1 MLSKFKLKNGIEVLT
16 IPYRGTSAA
25 TVLVLVKVGSRYEQ
39 YKTLGLSH
47 YLEHMMF
54 KGTERRPN
62 TLDIAKELDGV
73 GAEYN
78 AFTAKDH
85 TGYYVKVASE
95 HVALALDMESDVLFH
110 SLHRAEEVQRER
122 TVIIEELNM
131 YEDNPMMIAE
141 EIFEELLFKGN
152 SLGWKI
158 GGTKQTV
165 SSVTRKDIVAHWQQW
180 YHPKNI
186 VVVLAGRYSADDV
199 RVLKE
204 KFGSQ
209 NAEVRSQK
217 SEVRKWM
224 PWKARPVRSA
234 QVTLQFKETEQAQ
247 IVMGVPAFRLTDKRN
262 PALAVLSTLWGGNM
276 SSRLFSAVRER
287 RGLAYFI
294 RAGGAAYEDAGAL
307 TVQAGLQKERLH
319 EGLKVIRQE
328 MSNLWEDAVSED
340 EVKRSQEYIAGKLAL
355 DFEDSATIAEWY
367 GRQYLLTGELK
378 TPEEKLKKIRAVRP
392 REVIALAKH
401 LFSKVPLRLIVIGP
415 YKNPEPFRKLLGGN
429 I

>member
-110 SLHRAEEVQRER
+110 SLHRAEEVERER

-152 SLGWKI
+152 SLGWRI

-165 SSVTRKDIVAHWQQW
+165 SAVTRDDVVSHWQQW

-199 RVLKE
+199 AMLKE
-204 KFGSQ
+204 KFSDYKDHGTG
-209 NAEVRSQK
+209 VRA
-217 SEVRKWM
+217 RRWA
-224 PWKARPVRSA
+224 PWRRPRVHSA
-234 QVTLQFKETEQAQ
+234 QVTLRFKETEQAQ
-247 IVMGVPAFRLTDKRN
+247 IVMGVPAFRLKDKRN
-262 PALAVLSTLWGGNM
+262 PALAVLSILWGGTM

-294 RAGGAAYEDAGAL
+294 RSGGAAYEDAGAL
-307 TVQAGLQKERLH
+307 TVQAGLQKERLN
-319 EGLKVIRQE
+319 EALKVIRQE
-328 MSNLWEDAVSED
+328 MSNLWEDAVTAD

-378 TPEEKLKKIRAVRP
+378 TPEDKLKKIRAVRP
-392 REVIALAKH
+392 GEVIALAKY
-401 LFSKVPLRLIVIGP
+401 LFSRVPLRLIVIGP
-415 YKNPEPFRKLLGGN
+415 YKNPKPFVSLMK
-429 I
+429 

>member
-1 MLSKFKLKNGIEVLT
+1 MLSKFKLQNGIEVLT

-95 HVALALDMESDVLFH
+95 HVPLALDMESDVLFH
-110 SLHRAEEVQRER
+110 SLHRAEEVERER

-141 EIFEELLFKGN
+141 EIFEELLFSGN
-152 SLGWKI
+152 SLGWRI

-165 SSVTRKDIVAHWQQW
+165 GAVTREDIVAHWRQW

-186 VVVLAGRYSADDV
+186 VVVLAGKYTSEDV
-199 RVLKE
+199 KVLKE
-204 KFGSQ
+204 KFQGQ
-209 NAEVRSQK
+209 KAEGRRLKEEGRRWVPWRTQPT
-217 SEVRKWM
+217 RK
-224 PWKARPVRSA
+224 P
-234 QVTLQFKETEQAQ
+234 QVTLRFKETEQAQ

-262 PALAVLSTLWGGNM
+262 PVLAVLSTLWGGNM

-307 TVQAGLQKERLH
+307 TVQAGLQKERLDQA
-319 EGLKVIRQE
+319 LRVIRQE
-328 MSNLWEDAVSED
+328 MSNLWEDAVTAD
-340 EVKRSQEYIAGKLAL
+340 EVGRSQEYIAGKLAL

-378 TPEEKLKKIRAVRP
+378 TPEEKLKRIRAVRP
-392 REVIALAKH
+392 NEVIALAKQ
-401 LFSKVPLRLIVIGP
+401 LFSCVPLRLIVIGP
-415 YKNPEPFRKLLGGN
+415 YKNPETFRKLLQ
-429 I
+429 

>member
-1 MLSKFKLKNGIEVLT
+1 MVQKFKLNNGIEVLT

-39 YKTLGLSH
+39 YRTLGLSH

-110 SLHRAEEVQRER
+110 SLHRAEEVERER

-152 SLGWKI
+152 SLGWRI

-165 SSVTRKDIVAHWQQW
+165 SAVTRDDIVRHWQQW
-180 YHPKNI
+180 YHPSNI

-199 RVLKE
+199 KVLKE
-204 KFGSQ
+204 KFSAHRQ
-209 NAEVRSQK
+209 PKAKSQK
-217 SEVRKWM
+217 PIGRTRWTTWM
-224 PWKARPVRSA
+224 NPKRARPE
-234 QVTLQFKETEQAQ
+234 VTLKFKETEQAQ
-247 IVMGVPAFRLTDKRN
+247 IVMGVPAFRLRDKRN
-262 PALAVLSTLWGGNM
+262 PALAVLSILWGGNM

-319 EGLKVIRQE
+319 EALKVIRQE

-355 DFEDSATIAEWY
+355 DFEDSATIAQWY
-367 GRQYLLTGELK
+367 GQQYLLTGELK
-378 TPEEKLKKIRAVRP
+378 IPEDKLKKIRAVRP
-392 REVIALAKH
+392 AQVIALAKH
-401 LFSKVPLRLIVIGP
+401 LFSRVPLRLIVIGP
-415 YKNPEPFRKLLGGN
+415 YRNPSPFQKILR
-429 I
+429 